1 MSKKVF
7 IIPIIILAV
16 ITATFFYFYY
26 QIYWPQNRYGSQ
38 IEFVIEPGE
47 SAKQICDRLESQGIV
62 RSSFWLE
69 SYLWILGQ
77 RSQLKAGQYSL
88 QPNLNIPQV
97 VNLLTMMPPAKS
109 ELVIVLPEGIKTNQ
123 IIDKIVQAKVV
134 DKTELTAEIN
144 DLKKYQS
151 IYDFL
156 STVPAS
162 AGLTGFLFPDTYR
175 FYQNTDVTIVM
186 KKILDNFDAK
196 LTPKM
201 RQDIANQNKTIYDII
216 IMASIIEKEVVSD
229 SDRALVSD
237 IFWRRLSNNYPL
249 QSCATIAYATSL
261 DKWRYSDLDLKI
273 NSPYN
278 TYANKGLPPGPI
290 CNPGLSA
297 ITAAIYPQAN
307 DYYFFLS
314 APDGQT
320 IFSKTVEEHNKN
332 RIKYLN

>member
-1 MSKKVF
+1 MSKKLL

-16 ITATFFYFYY
+16 IAATFFYLYY
-26 QIYWPQNRYGSQ
+26 QIYWPQNRHGSQ
-38 IEFVIEPGE
+38 TEFIIVPGE
-47 SAKQICDRLESQGIV
+47 SANQICDRLESQGII

-69 SYLWILGQ
+69 SYLWAWGQ
-77 RSQLKAGQYSL
+77 RSQLKAGRYSL
-88 QPNLNIPQV
+88 SPKQNIPQI
-97 VNLLTMMPPAKS
+97 VNLLTMMPQAKPES
-109 ELVIVLPEGIKTNQ
+109 IVILPEGIKTDQ
-123 IIDKIVQAKVV
+123 IIDKIVQAKLV

-156 STVPAS
+156 STAPAR
-162 AGLTGFLFPDTYR
+162 ADLTGFLFPDTYR
-175 FYQNTDVTIVM
+175 FYQNTDVAIVI
-186 KKILDNFDAK
+186 KKILDNFDTK

-201 RQDIANQNKTIYDII
+201 RQDVINQNKTIYNVI

-229 SDRALVSD
+229 SDRAIVSD
-237 IFWRRLSNNYPL
+237 IFWRRLSDNYPL

-261 DKWRYSDLDLKI
+261 DKWRYSDLDLKTS
-273 NSPYN
+273 SPYN
-278 TYANKGLPPGPI
+278 TYTNKGLPPGPI

-297 ITAAIYPQAN
+297 IKAAIYPQAN
-307 DYYFFLS
+307 DYYYFLS

-332 RIKYLN
+332 KIKYLE